1 MIPSMSSLAP
11 LINRELSWVEFNR
24 RVLQEAMDPS
34 HPPLERAKFLAI
46 FATNLD
52 EFYMIRVS
60 GLKEQRA
67 NDYFDGTDGLTPAQ
81 ILEQLNEQ
89 IAPMAREQSRLW
101 REEIRPLLAQ
111 HGVCVIDVHEMNE
124 EQRAFADEYFRRTV
138 FPVLTPLAF
147 DPGHPFPHISNLS
160 LSLAVAVEDERG
172 RTRFARVKVPPSL
185 PRLLLLNDCSDDG
198 EPCERCF
205 VWLDQVI
212 AANIHSLF
220 PELRVLGVYE
230 FRVTRDADIEI
241 SEDEAG
247 DLRDSVERG
256 VKERG
261 FLDVVRLEVD
271 HEMPDDIRDI
281 LMENLNLK
289 EADVQRID
297 GPLDLSKLWELYRL
311 NLPQLKDAPFT
322 PHTPPELADDADIFA
337 EIRKGDV
344 VLHHPYESFAPVVD
358 FIRTAARD
366 PQVLAI
372 KQTLYRVGPN
382 SPIVQALIEAAQNG
396 KQVAAMVELKARFDE
411 ENNLE
416 WARRLEAV
424 GAHVVFGIP
433 GLKVHS
439 KLLLVVRREGDE
451 IRRYVHL
458 STGNY
463 NAASARIYTDV
474 GFFTCDERIGQ
485 DATDLFNFLT
495 GYSRQRV
502 YRELFVAPVNLR
514 RQIAERIEREIQ
526 HHQRSGN
533 GRIIF
538 KMNAL
543 VDREMITLLYKASL
557 AGVKIDLLVRGMCS
571 LRPGVPDMS
580 ENIRV
585 ISIVG
590 RFLEHTRVYWFHND
604 GAPEIYLGSADLM
617 ERNLDRRVETLF
629 PVRDPALVRRIMH
642 EVIELG
648 LADNVKSRE
657 LGPDGHYR
665 RVTTPG
671 PAVDSQASLLHQH
684 CLAK

>member
-1 MIPSMSSLAP
+1 MSSTSAP

-24 RVLQEAMDPS
+24 RVLQEAADPS

-60 GLKEQRA
+60 ALKAQRA
-67 NDYFDGTDGLTPAQ
+67 NDYFDGSDGLTPAQ
-81 ILEQLNEQ
+81 ILEQLNAQ
-89 IAPMAREQSRLW
+89 LAPMVSEHSRLW
-101 REEIRPLLAQ
+101 RDEICPLLKQ
-111 HGVCVIDVHEMNE
+111 HGVCVIDAHEMNE
-124 EQRAFADEYFRRTV
+124 DQRTFANEYFRRTV
-138 FPVLTPLAF
+138 FPILTPLAF

-185 PRLLLLNDCSDDG
+185 PRLLQLNDCSDEG

-205 VWLDQVI
+205 VWLDQII
-212 AANIHSLF
+212 AANITSLF
-220 PELRVLGVYE
+220 HELRVLGVYE

-241 SEDEAG
+241 SEDEAS

-271 HEMPDDIRDI
+271 HEMPNDIRDI
-281 LMENLNLK
+281 LTENLNLQ
-289 EADVQRID
+289 ESDVQRID

-311 NLPQLKDAPFT
+311 NMPQLKDPPFT
-322 PHTPPELADDADIFA
+322 PRTPPELADGADIFA
-337 EIRKGDV
+337 EIRKCDV
-344 VLHHPYESFAPVVD
+344 LLHHPYESFAPVVD

-366 PQVLAI
+366 PHVLAI

-463 NAASARIYTDV
+463 NAASARVYTDF
-474 GFFTCDERIGQ
+474 GLFTCDERIGE

-495 GYSRQRV
+495 GYSRQRE
-502 YRELFVAPVNLR
+502 YLELFVAPVNLR
-514 RQIAERIEREIQ
+514 RQIIERIEREIV
-526 HHQRSGN
+526 HHRNSSN
-533 GRIIF
+533 GRMIF

-543 VDREMITLLYKASL
+543 VDPEIITLLYKASL
-557 AGVKIDLLVRGMCS
+557 AGVQVDLLVRGMCS
-571 LRPGVPDMS
+571 LRPGVPGMS

-585 ISIVG
+585 RSVVG
-590 RFLEHTRVYWFHND
+590 RFLEHSRIYWFRND
-604 GAPEIYLGSADLM
+604 DHPELFLGSADLM

-629 PVRDPALVRRIMH
+629 PIRNAALARRVV
-642 EVIELG
+642 EEALELG
-648 LADNVKSRE
+648 ITDNTKCHE
-657 LGPDGHYR
+657 LGPDGTYHR
-665 RVTTPG
+665 
-671 PAVDSQASLLHQH
+671 PASNAPPVDSQAILLHRH
-684 CLAK
+684 SR

>member
-1 MIPSMSSLAP
+1 MSTSPAP

-24 RVLQEAMDPS
+24 RVLQEALDPS

-52 EFYMIRVS
+52 EFYMIRVA
-60 GLKEQRA
+60 GLKAQRA
-67 NDYFDGTDGLTPAQ
+67 NDYFDGTDGLSPAQ
-81 ILEQLNEQ
+81 ILEKLNAQL
-89 IAPMAREQSRLW
+89 APMVREQSRLW
-101 REEIRPLLAQ
+101 RDEVRPLLAQ
-111 HGVCVIDVHEMNE
+111 HGVCVVDAHAMTE
-124 EQRAFADEYFRRTV
+124 EQRTFANEYFRRTV

-185 PRLLLLNDCSDDG
+185 PRLLQLNDCADEG

-212 AANIHSLF
+212 AANINSLF

-247 DLRDSVERG
+247 DLRDSVERS

-281 LMENLNLK
+281 LTENLNLQ
-289 EADVQRID
+289 ESDVQRID

-311 NLPQLKDAPFT
+311 NLPHLKDAPFT
-322 PHTPPELADDADIFA
+322 PRIPPEFADDADMFA
-337 EIRKGDV
+337 AIRKSDV
-344 VLHHPYESFAPVVD
+344 LLHHPYDSFTPVVD

-372 KQTLYRVGPN
+372 KQTLYRAGQN

-463 NAASARIYTDV
+463 NAASARVYTDF
-474 GFFTCDERIGQ
+474 GLFTCDERIGE

-502 YRELFVAPVNLR
+502 YRALFVAPVNLR
-514 RQIAERIEREIQ
+514 RQLAERIEREID
-526 HHQRSGN
+526 HHQRN
-533 GRIIF
+533 GGGRMIF

-543 VDREMITLLYKASL
+543 VDTEMITLLYKASL
-557 AGVKIDLLVRGMCS
+557 AGVQVDLLVRGMCS
-571 LRPGVPDMS
+571 LRPGVPNMS

-585 ISIVG
+585 RSIVG
-590 RFLEHTRVYWFHND
+590 RFLEHSRVYWFRND
-604 GAPEIYLGSADLM
+604 GKPEVFLGSADLM
-617 ERNLDRRVETLF
+617 ERNLDRRVETIF
-629 PVRDPALVRRIMH
+629 PIYDPVLARRIVD
-642 EVIELG
+642 EALELG

-657 LGPDGHYR
+657 LGADGVYR
-665 RVTTPG
+665 NV
-671 PAVDSQASLLHQH
+671 PADSPLVDSQSILLQRQT
-684 CLAK
+684 

>member
-1 MIPSMSSLAP
+1 MSSTSAP

-24 RVLQEAMDPS
+24 RVLQEAADPS

-60 GLKEQRA
+60 GLKAQRA
-67 NDYFDGTDGLTPAQ
+67 NDYFDGADGLTPAQ
-81 ILEQLNEQ
+81 ILEQLNAQ
-89 IAPMAREQSRLW
+89 LAPMVNEHSRLW
-101 REEIRPLLAQ
+101 RDEICPLLTQ
-111 HGVCVIDVHEMNE
+111 HGVCVIDAHEMNE
-124 EQRAFADEYFRRTV
+124 DQRTFANEYFRRTV

-185 PRLLLLNDCSDDG
+185 PRLLQLNECSDES

-205 VWLDQVI
+205 VWLDQII
-212 AANIHSLF
+212 AANITSLF
-220 PELRVLGVYE
+220 HELRVLGVYE

-247 DLRDSVERG
+247 DLRDSVERS

-271 HEMPDDIRDI
+271 HEMPSEICGI
-281 LMENLNLK
+281 LMENLNLR
-289 EADVQRID
+289 ETDVQRIE
-297 GPLDLSKLWELYRL
+297 GPIDLSKLWEIYRL
-311 NLPQLKDAPFT
+311 NVPQLKDPPFT
-322 PHTPPELADDADIFA
+322 PRTPPKLADGIDIFA
-337 EIRKGDV
+337 EIRKSDV
-344 VLHHPYESFAPVVD
+344 LLHHPYDSFTPVVN

-366 PQVLAI
+366 PHVLAI

-439 KLLLVVRREGDE
+439 KVLLVVRREGDE

-463 NAASARIYTDV
+463 NAASARVYTDL
-474 GFFTCDERIGQ
+474 GFFTCSERIGE
-485 DATDLFNFLT
+485 DASDLFNFLT
-495 GYSRQRV
+495 GYSRQRA
-502 YRELFVAPVNLR
+502 YKELFVAPVTLR
-514 RQIAERIEREIQ
+514 QQIAERIEREIQ
-526 HHQRSGN
+526 HHRLNSN
-533 GRIIF
+533 GRIAF

-543 VDREMITLLYKASL
+543 VDPEMITLLYKASM

-571 LRPGVPDMS
+571 LRPGVPGMS

-585 ISIVG
+585 ISVVG
-590 RFLEHTRVYWFHND
+590 RFLEHSRVYWFHND
-604 GAPEIYLGSADLM
+604 GKSEIYLGSADLM

-629 PVRDPALVRRIMH
+629 PIHDPVLVKRIVD
-642 EVIELG
+642 EVLDLG
-648 LADNVKSRE
+648 LADNVKSHE
-657 LGPDGHYR
+657 LGLNGQYHKI
-665 RVTTPG
+665 TSQG
-671 PAVDSQASLLHQH
+671 PQLNSQMILLKASD
-684 CLAK
+684 